1 MDEERIVHEEYKIWK
16 KNCPLLYDVV
26 VTNALVWPSLTCQWL
41 PEKKVLPGSK
51 FAEHKMIL
59 GTHTS
64 EGEPNYLMI
73 ARINVPLPTAQVT
86 SAKYDDATG
95 EAGNFGAATSKLEIT
110 QRIAHEGEVNRA
122 RYMPQNPFIIAT
134 KTPSANV
141 LVFDVSQH
149 PSRPTTDT
157 PRPNMTLRGHEREGY
172 GLAWNPNVAGQLL
185 SGSDDRMICLWNV
198 SQEGGNDGS
207 DPIATFKGHGDVVED
222 VCWHPS
228 NPNVFASV
236 GDDGKLLVW
245 DSRKADPVE
254 RCAAHTGQINSVGFN
269 PFSDY
274 LVATAA
280 SDKTVALFDIRKIG
294 ALTPS
299 PPRPHPLQ
307 CDLQVSKCTRCKVTP
322 LKSCSCPGH
331 PTTKPFSPP
340 PQPTAAFTC
349 GISVA

>member
-1 MDEERIVHEEYKIWK
+1 MKERGQPGLIVKLMLIKNKGWSAYVGRLVKMDEERIVHEEYKIWK

-86 SAKYDDATG
+86 SAKYDDVSG
-95 EAGNFGAATSKLEIT
+95 EAGNFGASTSKLEIT

-172 GLAWNPNVAGQLL
+172 GLSWNPNAPGQLL
-185 SGSDDRMICLWNV
+185 SGSDDRLICLWNV
-198 SQEGGNDGS
+198 SQEGGSDGS
-207 DPIATFKGHGDVVED
+207 DPIATFKGHGDVVGD
-222 VCWHPS
+222 VCWHSSSPTM
-228 NPNVFASV
+228 FASV
-236 GDDGKLLVW
+236 GDDGKLLIW
-245 DSRKADPVE
+245 DSRQADPTL
-254 RCAAHTGQINSVGFN
+254 RCTAHSGQINSVAFN
-269 PFSDY
+269 PFSEH
-274 LVATAA
+274 LIATAA
-280 SDKTVALFDIRKIG
+280 SDKTVNLFDIRKIG
-294 ALTPS
+294 ISAPLVPPSACS
-299 PPRPHPLQ
+299 PPTQPLPQ
-307 CDLQVSKCTRCKVTP
+307 ASRYTR
-322 LKSCSCPGH
+322 L
-331 PTTKPFSPP
+331 
-340 PQPTAAFTC
+340 
-349 GISVA
+349 

>member
-1 MDEERIVHEEYKIWK
+1 MDEERVVHEEYKIWK

-86 SAKYDDATG
+86 SAKYDDASG
-95 EAGNFGAATSKLEIT
+95 EAGNFGASTSKLEIT
-110 QRIAHEGEVNRA
+110 QRIAHEGEINRA

-141 LVFDVSQH
+141 HVFDVSQH

-172 GLAWNPNVAGQLL
+172 GLSWNPNVPGQLL
-185 SGSDDRMICLWNV
+185 SGSDDRLICLWNV

-207 DPIATFKGHGDVVED
+207 DPIATFKGHGDVVGD
-222 VCWHPS
+222 VCWHAS
-228 NPNVFASV
+228 NPNMFASV
-236 GDDGKLLVW
+236 GDDGKLLIW
-245 DSRKADPVE
+245 DSRQADATL
-254 RCAAHTGQINSVGFN
+254 RCSAHSGQINSVGFN
-269 PFSDY
+269 PFSEH
-274 LVATAA
+274 LIATAA

-294 ALTPS
+294 QLPTFPPPLTPTNKT
-299 PPRPHPLQ
+299 L
-307 CDLQVSKCTRCKVTP
+307 L
-322 LKSCSCPGH
+322 
-331 PTTKPFSPP
+331 
-340 PQPTAAFTC
+340 
-349 GISVA
+349 